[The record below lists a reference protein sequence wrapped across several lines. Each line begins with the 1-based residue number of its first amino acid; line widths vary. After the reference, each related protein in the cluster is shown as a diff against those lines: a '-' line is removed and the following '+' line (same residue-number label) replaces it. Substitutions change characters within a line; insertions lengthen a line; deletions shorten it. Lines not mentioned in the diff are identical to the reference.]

1 MDNQKLDFLRYG
13 LFDTLAAL
21 EENSP
26 ANWGVMNS
34 QQMLEHVADFFD
46 VSYEK
51 IIFPLSVPEEYL
63 PKYKAFLYSDK
74 EFRENTKAPENVL
87 GDTPMSLRQESLE
100 AAKNNLQQSVENFVQ
115 FFEDNPG
122 KETMHPAFGMLSFE
136 EWVLLHF
143 KHVKHHLKQFGLFPA

>member
-1 MDNQKLDFLRYG
+1 MDTEKLEFLRFG
-13 LFDTLAAL
+13 LFYTLASIDETA
-21 EENSP
+21 SP
-26 ANWGVMNS
+26 KWGVMNA

-87 GDTPMSLRQESLE
+87 GETPVALRQASLDE
-100 AAKNNLQQSVENFVQ
+100 AKKNLQLSVENFVR
-115 FFEDNPG
+115 FFEENPG

-143 KHVKHHLKQFGLFPA
+143 KHVKHHLKQFDLFPA